1 MPGLPKLANTPM
13 YWCILAVPRWSS
25 YKHDNA
31 SKVPL
36 SKKTSIAVASADT
49 SADGASADGTPADG
63 TPAAGVITATD
74 TSPEMEDISV
84 TDGSLTVD
92 ISSAVASFTG
102 DTYKMYLKK
111 NTTYP
116 MDKCSWEKLAWW
128 SKKSLM
134 QWFDDLLKRHK
145 QLTEWTMEMS
155 TPLCIW
161 ISGLFNP
168 TAFNTA
174 IMQVTARRKKSIFL

>member
-1 MPGLPKLANTPM
+1 MTEP
-13 YWCILAVPRWSS
+13 
-25 YKHDNA
+25 
-31 SKVPL
+31 
-36 SKKTSIAVASADT
+36 
-49 SADGASADGTPADG
+49 
-63 TPAAGVITATD
+63 
-74 TSPEMEDISV
+74 MEDLAAA
-84 TDGSLTVD
+84 LTINQVP
-92 ISSAVASFTG
+92 G
-102 DTYKMYLKK
+102 R
-111 NTTYP
+111 NP

-174 IMQVTARRKKSIFL
+174 IMQVTARRDGLPLDNMAISTAVTAMSKEEEITEQPHNGGRYVHGKYCSLDFFSLSLFQTYCIVIVTYLLLFLKHPNKSFFNPINIYF